1 MTVLATTI
9 GIALIATALR
19 DIFHELFHPGGMGT
33 VSHWMMRIVWLCFQS
48 LARQWPCALQLA
60 GPTALLTV
68 IGSWTLLLAIG
79 WALIYLPH
87 LPGQFLL
94 STGLDPLNQRGFI
107 DALYVSVVTL
117 STLGYGD
124 ITPNSSWLRLLAPVQ
139 ALIGFALL
147 TAAISWVI
155 SLYPVLSR
163 RRSFAHEVTLLRE
176 AESKSGIAV
185 VLQED
190 AADVLR
196 TLASRLVTLRGDLM
210 QFPVSYYFHAGDE
223 RSALPS
229 VMAYIIDLADGG
241 KAAERPQSVR
251 LGAAVLSGATEDFA
265 QTLADSFLRG
275 RGASAAEVMRAYAE
289 DHQRSRV

>member
-1 MTVLATTI
+1 MAFVVSLI
-9 GIALIATALR
+9 GVALIAIALR
-19 DIFHELFHPGGMGT
+19 DIFHELFHPGGNGT
-33 VSHWMMRIVWLCFQS
+33 VSHWVIRIVWRCFQS
-48 LARQWPCALQLA
+48 LARDWPSTLQLA
-60 GPTALLTV
+60 GPTALLAV
-68 IGSWTLLLAIG
+68 IASWALLLAIG
-79 WALIYLPH
+79 WALVYLPQ

-94 STGLDPLNQRGFI
+94 ATGLDPARQGGFI
-107 DALYVSVVTL
+107 EALYVSVVTL

-124 ITPNSSWLRLLAPVQ
+124 FTPNSSWLRLLAPLE

-163 RRSFAHEVTLLRE
+163 RRSFAHEVNLLRE
-176 AESKSGIAV
+176 AESESGVAV
-185 VLQED
+185 VTQED

-210 QFPVSYYFHAGDE
+210 QFPVSYYFHPSDE

-229 VMAYIIDLADGG
+229 VMPYVIDLADRGQ
-241 KAAERPQSVR
+241 AAERPESVR
-251 LGAAVLSGATEDFA
+251 LAAAVLSRATEDFA
-265 QTLADSFLRG
+265 QTVADSFLHIRG
-275 RGASAAEVMRAYAE
+275 DSATEVMRAYAA